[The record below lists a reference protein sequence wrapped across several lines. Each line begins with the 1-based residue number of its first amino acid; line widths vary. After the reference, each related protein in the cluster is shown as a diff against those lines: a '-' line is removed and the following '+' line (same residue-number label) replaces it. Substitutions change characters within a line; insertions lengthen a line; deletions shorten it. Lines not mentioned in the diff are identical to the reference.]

1 MIGIFGK
8 RSGVGRTPG
17 SAADA
22 LVGLLMKSRE
32 PKSGSRGTRA
42 DRGVRPTRALLLVL
56 PIFMLAADGLV
67 KVTKLEEPEKA
78 LLFEVTVP
86 AKLDEVWRAFT
97 TKEGAQEWLWPD
109 MTVEL
114 KEGGDWI
121 VHYPG
126 GKTGGG
132 TIVGFEPMHSITMR
146 AMAPEQFPEV
156 RRERTTAV
164 FRFEAAESGTK
175 VTLLQTGWKK
185 GKEWDEAYEYLASG
199 NAQLLKQLLYRFQ
212 KGPVDWGKMLHAK

>member
-1 MIGIFGK
+1 MKARKNHFQGVHTSVNAARRSACATIGLGF
-8 RSGVGRTPG
+8 
-17 SAADA
+17 
-22 LVGLLMKSRE
+22 
-32 PKSGSRGTRA
+32 
-42 DRGVRPTRALLLVL
+42 LLVS
-56 PIFMLAADGLV
+56 MLAAADGPV
-67 KVTKLEEPEKA
+67 KVEKLDSPEKA

-86 AKLDEVWRAFT
+86 AKMDEVWRAFA

-109 MTVEL
+109 MSVEL

-132 TIVGFEPMHSITMR
+132 TIVSFEPMRSITMR

-156 RRERTTAV
+156 RRERTTAL

-175 VTLLQTGWKK
+175 VTLLQTGWKQ
-185 GKEWDEAYEYLASG
+185 GKDWDDAYAYLADG

-212 KGPVDWGKMLHAK
+212 KGPIDWDRALHSK